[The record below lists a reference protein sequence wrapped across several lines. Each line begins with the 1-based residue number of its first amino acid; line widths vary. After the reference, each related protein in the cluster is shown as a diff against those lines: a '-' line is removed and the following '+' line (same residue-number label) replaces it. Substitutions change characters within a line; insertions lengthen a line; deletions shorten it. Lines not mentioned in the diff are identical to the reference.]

1 MNYRD
6 QENIKEIQ
14 NIIKP
19 FKSIWE
25 HQKDEQALE
34 SEINWKASILFSK
47 LIIKAKLPESHWS
60 KDKLEEFTTNYNS
73 ENNTKIDVKNLT
85 NKFWIREIAGLIK
98 IPNAITSI
106 TYDFE
111 QKQSY
116 KQELIFIRELYK
128 YNNSK
133 QEISKKDYSE
143 YLKEYK
149 KTNQLLLDE
158 TWLTKHWII
167 SQKEE
172 DENVKIGNIY
182 YYFTLL
188 DNWNEIKFL
197 YSLKTKKSKQESKGL
212 AISKKDFEDIL
223 TTHKPYFNNSPSIE
237 ELKEQQVIQEIGLQY
252 YIHFYNSKIR
262 YWDSLQDEICGQIWE
277 DIIVDEKFT
286 DDNERVKSFLS
297 KILYWENNWPK
308 FYKYISRSSKE
319 IFLKTAL
326 QLVLKDD
333 DIKGVNDEFLKCYLD
348 DNIGAR
354 YAFQA
359 GVDLSEDELKPSKD
373 YYEFYKQMRFLSS
386 KHQGNLFYVQEN
398 RNHLAF
404 LINTIICCDKESLNI
419 VDGENIET
427 KHFPL
432 IKELLKNGLEKPYLL
447 WEVCHFLVQDK
458 PTIIPYILIESEF
471 SSLAFSLITK
481 VKIESPIIEINE
493 SIKLKLYEKSIKL
506 ILDTKLSKA
515 DYSNSDVAL
524 LIFQLYKEI
533 NKDKFQS
540 LSNVRTL
547 DEQYKIR
554 ENHKKKES
562 LLLSLIEN
570 CPINGYQ
577 VYTSSKEYLLPKIFP
592 DIINL
597 FKSHTEIEKYLNGT
611 IQFSILKLD
620 GLSWLS
626 KCISYSKYENQFKN
640 IEEIR
645 ENLSSIFITNYTE
658 KLEQKTVS
666 KKDFHS
672 NKLIT
677 GLPSWSE
684 RNERLE
690 LIDWIYPMVVMK
702 QTNQLQNLLT
712 PKFPLKKADSE
723 YDEENRFNAKK
734 IRTHLYVLLTVL
746 NRITS
751 NKEDFFLIQNQL
763 KDIKI
768 VVEKQ
773 ILVLLKQYAVVGKPS
788 KIDILS
794 SSFEHQLFG
803 NSKKEEL
810 LPQVAQAINWFEDKN
825 EIINVL
831 ISSSDLLRLLI
842 ILDWITSEGVKKEII
857 EKIKQTKIIDFFNS
871 QSWLTEIEL
880 TLTKL
885 SHYKDLVEQT
895 KEALEYWE
903 KKIIPKRKDQNDKQ
917 VSFAINLMLAYN
929 EKDVNKINQ
938 LKEPK
943 KNTFDVRDFKAYHHK
958 QFFIGLINFERNPE
972 IAYQIFDELYNQFK
986 ENSSICINRFAAKIN
1001 WASKSE
1007 NELTKNTLL
1016 KEALQE
1022 WKDAENN
1029 LPNAVIEEIKDK
1041 IWTNKLTVFY
1051 NLRDF
1056 TEFEKLYLELPIPYQ
1071 MSEDVISMK
1080 IELLIMQEK
1089 QQEAIYLLQRSKEY
1103 HKASDGSNPDFINQ
1117 LQSIIDDKSDI
1128 RLLKSTFLEIFSKKP
1143 KTLIQ
1148 IFPEKLNG
1156 ETEIGK
1162 FITKEF
1168 AIATNKA
1175 LDKILAIDEIKNE
1188 DKYNDLVQMSLESRF
1203 SVFGWIVK
1211 DQSRGG
1217 FSESGKSS
1225 GERDIIIQDSNSEII
1240 TVCEAFI
1247 HRDFTRTESHLC
1259 KIFNYHHNRNNFIA
1273 LIYDLDTYDKFDGK
1287 WNTYLSETVSKVKYP
1302 VSYEIDTTQT
1312 KDVTEEFDYKNSAIK
1327 IGKTTH
1333 GENTKI
1339 YHLMVNLKYKV

>member
-1 MNYRD
+1 MIQD
-6 QENIKEIQ
+6 NIKEIQ

-19 FKSIWE
+19 FKSKW
-25 HQKDEQALE
+25 KDHKDDKALE
-34 SEINWKASILFSK
+34 ADINWNASIFFSK
-47 LIIKAKLPESHWS
+47 IIIKAKASDYYCS
-60 KDKLEEFTTNYNS
+60 KDKLVSFSIDYNS
-73 ENNTKIDVKNLT
+73 KNNTAIDINSLIDKHW
-85 NKFWIREIAGLIK
+85 FREVLGLIK
-98 IPNAITSI
+98 TPDAVRKI

-111 QKQSY
+111 QNQLY
-116 KQELIFIRELYK
+116 KQELLFMRELYK
-128 YNNSK
+128 DNNSK
-133 QEISKKDYSE
+133 QEISKTDYSK
-143 YLKEYK
+143 YLERYK
-149 KTNQLLLDE
+149 KGNQLSLNE
-158 TWLTKHWII
+158 TWLSKHWITA
-167 SQKEE
+167 KNEE
-172 DENVKIGNIY
+172 DENLKIGSIE

-188 DNWNEIKFL
+188 DYWDDIKFI
-197 YSLKTKKSKQESKGL
+197 SIFKNEKSKVEAKGL
-212 AISKKDFEDIL
+212 AISKNDFEDIHN
-223 TTHKPYFNNSPSIE
+223 THKSYFINLPSIND
-237 ELKEQQVIQEIGLQY
+237 LKQQEIIREIGSEY
-252 YIHFYNSKIR
+252 YVHFYNAKVS
-262 YWDSLQDEICGQIWE
+262 YWDTLNDKIAALVWE
-277 DIIVDEKFT
+277 GIINDQAIPNDKEK
-286 DDNERVKSFLS
+286 VKIFLN
-297 KILYWENNWPK
+297 KILYWENSWAE
-308 FYKYISRSSKE
+308 FYKHITKSSKE
-319 IFLKTAL
+319 LFTKAAL
-326 QLVLKDD
+326 DLVLEETDLT
-333 DIKGVNDEFLKCYLD
+333 GVKEEFYKCYLD
-348 DNIGAR
+348 DNITAR
-354 YAFQA
+354 YAFLA
-359 GVDLSEDELKPSKD
+359 NRSLNEDDLKTSKD
-373 YYEFYKQMRFLSS
+373 YYEFYQEMHSLSD
-386 KHQGNLFYVQEN
+386 KHQGNLFYVQDV
-398 RNHLAF
+398 RGYLAF
-404 LINTIICCDKESLNI
+404 LIKVIIGCDLEFSNTG
-419 VDGENIET
+419 DGDTLKTE
-427 KHFPL
+427 HFPL
-432 IKELLKNGLEKPYLL
+432 TKELLKSGLEKPYLL

-458 PTIIPYILIESEF
+458 PTIIPYLLVEPEF
-471 SSLAFSLITK
+471 STLAFSLITK
-481 VKIESPIIEINE
+481 IKIESPIIEINE

-540 LSNVRTL
+540 LSNVRTV

-554 ENHKKKES
+554 ENNKKKES

-570 CPINGYQ
+570 YPINGYQ

-626 KCISYSKYENQFKN
+626 KCISYNKYENQFKN

-723 YDEENRFNAKK
+723 CDEENRFNAKK

-773 ILVLLKQYAVVGKPS
+773 ILALLKQYAVVGKPS

-857 EKIKQTKIIDFFNS
+857 DRIKKTKIIDFFNS

-903 KKIIPKRKDQNDKQ
+903 KKIIPRRKDQNNKQ

-929 EKDVNKINQ
+929 EKDVKKINQ
-938 LKEPK
+938 LKEPE
-943 KNTFDVRDFKAYHHK
+943 KNTFGVRDFKAYHHK
-958 QFFIGLINFERNPE
+958 QFFIALINFESNPE
-972 IAYQIFDELYNQFK
+972 VAYQIFDELYDQFK

-1007 NELTKNTLL
+1007 NELTKSTLL

-1022 WKDAENN
+1022 WKDAEKN
-1029 LPNAVIEEIKDK
+1029 LPKAVIEEIKDK
-1041 IWTNKLTVFY
+1041 VWTNKLTVFY
-1051 NLRDF
+1051 HLKDF
-1056 TEFEKLYLELPIPYQ
+1056 IEFEKLYLELPIPYQ

-1080 IELLIMQEK
+1080 IELFVLQEK
-1089 QQEAIYLLQRSKEY
+1089 QQEAIYLLQKGKEY
-1103 HKASDGSNPDFINQ
+1103 HKASDGSNPDFINK
-1117 LQSIIDDKSDI
+1117 LELIIDDKSDI
-1128 RLLKSTFLEIFSKKP
+1128 RLLRSTFLEIFSKKP

-1156 ETEIGK
+1156 QIEIEK

-1168 AIATNKA
+1168 AIALNKA
-1175 LDKILAIDEIKNE
+1175 LDKILSIEEIKDE
-1188 DKYNDLVQMSLESRF
+1188 DRYNDLVQVTLESRF
-1203 SVFGWIVK
+1203 NIFGWIVK
-1211 DQSRGG
+1211 DQTRGG
-1217 FSESGKSS
+1217 FSARGYNP
-1225 GERDIIIQDSNSEII
+1225 GERDILIQNSNGETM

-1247 HRDFTRTESHLC
+1247 HRNFTRTESHLK
-1259 KIFNYHHNRNNFIA
+1259 KIFNYHHNKNHFIA
-1273 LIYDLDTYDKFDGK
+1273 LIYDLGTQASFEKK
-1287 WNTYLSETVSKVKYP
+1287 WNTYLNNSVAKVKYP
-1302 VSYEIDTTQT
+1302 VGFAIETNQT
-1312 KDVTEEFDYKNSAIK
+1312 KDVTAEFDYKNSAIK
-1327 IGKTTH
+1327 IGVTTH
-1333 GENTKI
+1333 GTNTNI
-1339 YHLMVNLKYKV
+1339 YHLMVNLNYKV